1 MNQTLFMKK
10 YFVVIEKSET
20 GFSAFSPDV
29 PGCITV
35 GETVESTIVNMRE
48 AIELY
53 IEAAAEEGQ
62 ELPAGKSIEQ
72 HIQNGLLKEGEIADE
87 YFLTQIELELH
98 VMA

>member
-1 MNQTLFMKK
+1 MEK

-35 GETVESTIVNMRE
+35 GNTVERTIVNMRE

-53 IEAAAEEGQ
+53 LEAAAERGQ
-62 ELPAGKSIEQ
+62 DLPSGKSIEQ
-72 HIQNGLLKEGEIADE
+72 HIQNGLLKKGEIADE
-87 YFLTQIELELH
+87 YFLTEMEIQSPAL
-98 VMA
+98 A